1 MGNEKGK
8 DGWNTRLV
16 LILVNIIRL
25 AWDYPRNGQ
34 PTYGLQPVFVYLSKE
49 QATKGNEVHVVTPGD
64 VASNEELDNV
74 QIHRVPTPFNIN
86 APRIMGRLIHGKNGT
101 VVHSHATCGLF
112 MSIYKRMTRVP
123 FVAHTHG
130 TSRSHN
136 TPLVLKGSELSIDYS
151 VFNIN
156 YHMLR
161 ERSLWSAAD
170 RVLAV
175 SSSSADDLATSYG
188 IKRNKI
194 RVVYNGVDADIFK
207 PIENPALPK
216 GLADLSSKRII
227 LFVGHFGLRKGIIF
241 LVRALDIIRREIPDA
256 HLLCIGGTPKWL
268 GGIDYRQI
276 LLSEVNRLGL
286 NEHVTLSEAVK
297 NHELPPI
304 YNSSE
309 LLALPSYYETFSKV
323 CLEAMSCGIPVVSTN
338 MGGIPEVIKDGITG
352 KLVPYGSVKG
362 LADAIIGIM
371 QDKNRA
377 RSMGINGRQ
386 RVLEMFT
393 WSAVAER
400 IQNVYNE
407 LLAYNN

>member
-1 MGNEKGK
+1 MK
-8 DGWNTRLV
+8 V
-16 LILVNIIRL
+16 IRL
-25 AWDYPRNGQ
+25 AWDYPVDGQ
-34 PTYGLQPVFVYLSKE
+34 PTYGLQPVFVYLSRE
-49 QATKGNEVHVVTPGD
+49 QARLGNEVHIITLGKRL
-64 VASNEELDNV
+64 SEEKIDNV
-74 QIHRVPTPFNIN
+74 RVHRVPTPYNLN
-86 APRIMGRLIHGKNGT
+86 APRIMGRLIDRHDDAVIHT
-101 VVHSHATCGLF
+101 HATCGLF
-112 MSIYKRMTRVP
+112 MSVYKRITRIP

-136 TPLVLKGSELSIDYS
+136 TPLVLRGHELRIDYS
-151 VFNIN
+151 VLNIN

-194 RVVYNGVDADIFK
+194 RVVYNGVDADTFK
-207 PIENPALPK
+207 PIENPALPES
-216 GLADLSSKRII
+216 LAGLSSKRII

-241 LVRALDIIRREIPDA
+241 LVRALDIIRREIPDV

-286 NEHVTLSEAVK
+286 NKHVTLSEAVK
-297 NHELPPI
+297 NHKLPLI

-323 CLEAMSCGIPVVSTN
+323 CLEAMACGIPVVSTN
-338 MGGIPEVIKDGITG
+338 MGGIPEVIKNGITG
-352 KLVPYGSVKG
+352 QLVPYGSVKG
-362 LADAIIGIM
+362 LVDAISGIM

-377 RSMGINGRQ
+377 RSMGIKGRE
-386 RVLEMFT
+386 RVLKMFT

>member
-1 MGNEKGK
+1 
-8 DGWNTRLV
+8 
-16 LILVNIIRL
+16 
-25 AWDYPRNGQ
+25 
-34 PTYGLQPVFVYLSKE
+34 
-49 QATKGNEVHVVTPGD
+49 
-64 VASNEELDNV
+64 
-74 QIHRVPTPFNIN
+74 
-86 APRIMGRLIHGKNGT
+86 
-101 VVHSHATCGLF
+101 
-112 MSIYKRMTRVP
+112 
-123 FVAHTHG
+123 
-130 TSRSHN
+130 
-136 TPLVLKGSELSIDYS
+136 
-151 VFNIN
+151 
-156 YHMLR
+156 MLR

-207 PIENPALPK
+207 PIENPALPES
-216 GLADLSSKRII
+216 LADLASKRVI

-241 LVRALDIIRREIPDA
+241 LVRALDIVRREIPDV

-268 GGIDYRQI
+268 GGVDYRQI

-286 NEHVTLSEAVK
+286 NKHVTLSEAVK

-338 MGGIPEVIKDGITG
+338 MGGIPEVIEDGITG
-352 KLVPYGSVKG
+352 QLVPYGSVRKLG
-362 LADAIIGIM
+362 DAILDIM
-371 QDKNRA
+371 QDKDRA

-386 RVLEMFT
+386 RVLKMFT

>member
-1 MGNEKGK
+1 MWNEKGK

-112 MSIYKRMTRVP
+112 MSVYKRMTRVP

-130 TSRSHN
+130 TSKSHN

-276 LLSEVNRLGL
+276 LLSEINRLGL

-323 CLEAMSCGIPVVSTN
+323 CLEAMSCGIPVVATN
-338 MGGIPEVIKDGITG
+338 MGGIPEVVEENVTG
-352 KLVPYGSVKG
+352 YLIPYGSVKK
-362 LADAIIGIM
+362 LADVIISLL
-371 QDKNRA
+371 QDRGRA
-377 RSMGINGRQ
+377 KKMGINGRI
-386 RVLEMFT
+386 RVLKNFT
-393 WSAVAER
+393 WSAVSER
-400 IQNVYNE
+400 IQKVYNE
-407 LLAYNN
+407 LLFNQS

>member
-112 MSIYKRMTRVP
+112 MSVYKRMTRVP

-130 TSRSHN
+130 TSKSHN

-276 LLSEVNRLGL
+276 LLSEINRLGL

-323 CLEAMSCGIPVVSTN
+323 CLEAMSCGIPVVATN
-338 MGGIPEVIKDGITG
+338 MGGIPEVVEENVTG
-352 KLVPYGSVKG
+352 YLIPYGSVKK
-362 LADAIIGIM
+362 LADVIISLL
-371 QDKNRA
+371 QDRGRA
-377 RSMGINGRQ
+377 KKMGINGRI
-386 RVLEMFT
+386 RVLKNFT
-393 WSAVAER
+393 WSAVSER
-400 IQNVYNE
+400 IQKVYNE
-407 LLAYNN
+407 LLFNQS